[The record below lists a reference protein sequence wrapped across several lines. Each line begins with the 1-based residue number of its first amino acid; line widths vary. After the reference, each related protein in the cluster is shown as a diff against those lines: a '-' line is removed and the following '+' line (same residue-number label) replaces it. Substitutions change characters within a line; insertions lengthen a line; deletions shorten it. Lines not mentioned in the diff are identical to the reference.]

1 MTAHPERLPNKGEKM
16 LRNVKILGLCLL
28 GAGAMY
34 AIAASAASADPIFH
48 SEVEDT
54 ILTGS
59 QGTEVPNVLTTD
71 KGELKCE
78 IAKFSGKWGATTNTT
93 LTLNPTYENCKMG
106 GVNTFVTTNGCA
118 FLFHLGLNTETFES
132 KMDLEC
138 PEGKQLVVEAGFCTI
153 TIPPQA
159 GLQQVTFTNEGEG
172 TTRAVVADLN
182 VSGID
187 YKEHG
192 AECGS
197 EEQTTTNGTLTGQI
211 TVKGEKAGGQHV
223 GIWVD

>member
-1 MTAHPERLPNKGEKM
+1 M
-16 LRNVKILGLCLL
+16 KILGLCLL
-28 GAGAMY
+28 AAGAIC
-34 AIAASAASADPIFH
+34 AVGAPAASADPIFH

-59 QGTEVPNVLTTD
+59 QGTEVPTVLTTD

-78 IAKFSGKWGATTNTT
+78 IVKFSGTWSATTNTT
-93 LTLNPTYENCKMG
+93 LTLKPTWENCKMG
-106 GVNTFVTTNGCA
+106 GITTFVTTNGCA
-118 FLFHLGLNTETFES
+118 LVFHLGLNTETFES

-138 PEGKQLVVEAGFCTI
+138 PAGKQLVVEPGFCTI

-172 TTRAVVADLN
+172 TTRALVADLN
-182 VSGID
+182 VGGID

-197 EEQTTTNGTLTGQI
+197 EGEGTTTNGTLTGRI

>member
-1 MTAHPERLPNKGEKM
+1 MRSNLKS
-16 LRNVKILGLCLL
+16 LGLIL
-28 GAGAMY
+28 AAVF
-34 AIAASAASADPIFH
+34 AISAASASAASAVPIFH
-48 SEVEDT
+48 SEIEDT

-59 QGTEVPNVLTTD
+59 QGTEVANVLTTD
-71 KGELKCE
+71 KGELKCKVV
-78 IAKFSGKWGATTNTT
+78 KFNGTWGVTTNTT
-93 LTLNPTYENCKMG
+93 LTLKPTYEECKMG
-106 GVNTFVTTNGCA
+106 GVTTYVTVNECA
-118 FLFHLGLNTETFES
+118 YVFHLGLNTETFES

-138 PEGKQLVVEAGFCTI
+138 PDGKQLVVEAGFCTI

-172 TTRAVVADLN
+172 TTRSIVADVN
-182 VSGID
+182 VGGID

-197 EEQTTTNGTLTGQI
+197 EEVTTNNGKYTGQI
-211 TVKGEKAGGQHV
+211 TVKGEKANEEHV

>member
-1 MTAHPERLPNKGEKM
+1 MRSKYSVP
-16 LRNVKILGLCLL
+16 
-28 GAGAMY
+28 
-34 AIAASAASADPIFH
+34 AIAILAMLAMSAVLASAASADPIFH
-48 SEVEDT
+48 SEMEDT

-59 QGTEVPNVLTTD
+59 QGEAVANVLTTD
-71 KGELKCE
+71 KGELKCKVV
-78 IAKFSGKWGATTNTT
+78 KFKGTMAATTSTT
-93 LTLNPTYENCKMG
+93 MTLIPNYEECKMG
-106 GVNTFVTTNGCA
+106 GVTTYVTTNGCA
-118 FLFHLGLNTETFES
+118 YMFHLGLNTETFES

-138 PEGKQLVVEAGFCTI
+138 PDGKQLVVEAGFCTI

-172 TTRAVVADLN
+172 TTRSLIADLS
-182 VSGID
+182 VGKID

-197 EEQTTTNGTLTGQI
+197 EGETTTNGTITGQI
-211 TVKGEKAGGQHV
+211 TVRGEKANEEHV